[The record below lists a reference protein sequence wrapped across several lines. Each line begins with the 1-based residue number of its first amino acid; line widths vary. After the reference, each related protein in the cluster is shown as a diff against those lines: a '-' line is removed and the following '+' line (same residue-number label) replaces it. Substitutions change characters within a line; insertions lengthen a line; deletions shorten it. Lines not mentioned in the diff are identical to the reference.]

1 MSFITILL
9 FFIYTWGLGFAITS
23 FVKNSE
29 NFFERNLMRIGIG
42 LGIIPILGVFLN
54 LVHIPLHWIVFLL
67 LSIAVPVYFL
77 FKKKD
82 KINFSKISFPK
93 PNLLKIKKSNLYV
106 LAVFL
111 LFFILLYVMVKGSF
125 VYPWLEDGDSW
136 SHAVAAKYISI
147 KYTAY
152 GQTPDFY
159 ITHYMAPYPPGY
171 PIVMGLLH
179 QTSASIYWTLKFFNA
194 LIISLGIIFFYF
206 FVKEFTGNK
215 SKALFS
221 AFILTCIP
229 CFLSHFIWSHSLI
242 VILFFPAFY
251 CLEMIKHDK
260 KWAYAAAIVMG
271 SIFVTQPSQS
281 IKFVVLLGLYFII
294 KSLLEKRF
302 QKHILFAGLGGL
314 ALSFMWWYNNLRLL
328 GGRVST
334 AVASADIAAESG
346 IFHKIISAIQ
356 KTFKPDGGSAT
367 RVYTFNDF
375 FIAKPQNMINNPIGV
390 GVVLCLLLFIALI
403 YVIIKYKSL
412 IKKENHWIII
422 TLAWLIFTFLG
433 VNSMTFNLPVGLV
446 AFRFWM
452 LFAIPVS
459 ILASEGLESLIKIAK
474 KIKISSSIV
483 VIIIIVGILLTSG
496 YQKYTVN
503 TAIWPFQD
511 FSSMDEMQS
520 YLWLKGLPID
530 TKVLPLCLRD
540 FSVIGMDKL
549 SYRWEP
555 AIREFKD
562 ASINKTPEQMHTFLK
577 RWGYEYIVIDAHCI
591 KKFGENETNIKLGE
605 IASSPY
611 FQIAY
616 PTQETQPRGAFI
628 FKVV

>member
-29 NFFERNLMRIGIG
+29 DFFERNLMRIGIG
-42 LGIIPILGVFLN
+42 LGVIPILGVFLN

-67 LSIAVPVYFL
+67 LSIAALVYFL
-77 FKKKD
+77 IKKKGNLNS
-82 KINFSKISFPK
+82 ISFSKPS
-93 PNLLKIKKSNLYV
+93 LLKIKRSNLYI

-136 SHAVAAKYISI
+136 QHAVSAKYISI
-147 KYTAY
+147 KHTAY

-159 ITHYMAPYPPGY
+159 ISHYLAPYPPGY

-179 QTSASIYWTLKFFNA
+179 QTSPSIYWTLKFFNA
-194 LIISLGIIFFYF
+194 LIISLGVIFFYF
-206 FVKEFTGNK
+206 FVKEFTQNK

-221 AFILTCIP
+221 AFVLTCIP

-260 KWAYAAAIVMG
+260 KWVYAAAVVMAG
-271 SIFVTQPSQS
+271 IFVTQPDQS

-302 QKHILFAGLGGL
+302 QKHIFFAGLGGL
-314 ALSFMWWYNNLRLL
+314 ALSFMWWYNNLELL
-328 GGRVST
+328 GLGMRKSAAVGD
-334 AVASADIAAESG
+334 VASGTG
-346 IFHKIISAIQ
+346 IFSKVIWMIQ
-356 KTFKPDGGSAT
+356 KTFKPYGGTAT
-367 RVYTFNDF
+367 RAYTFNDF
-375 FIAKPQNMINNPIGV
+375 FIAKPQNMINNPVGV
-390 GVVLCLLLFIALI
+390 GIVLCLLLFIALI

-422 TLAWLIFTFLG
+422 TLAWLVFTFLG

-459 ILASEGLESLIKIAK
+459 ILASEGLEFLIKIAR

-483 VIIIIVGILLTSG
+483 VIMVIIGVLLTSG
-496 YQKYTVN
+496 YQKYAVN

-511 FSSMDEMQS
+511 FSSMEEMQS
-520 YLWLKGLPID
+520 YLWLKNLPID
-530 TKVLPLCLRD
+530 TKVLPLCFGD
-540 FSVIGMDKL
+540 FSVIGLDKL

-555 AIREFKD
+555 AVRNFKD
-562 ASINKTPEQMHTFLK
+562 EAINKTPEQIHSFLR

-591 KKFGENETNIKLGE
+591 EKFGQNETNIKLQE
-605 IASSPY
+605 IATSPLY
-611 FQIAY
+611 FQLAY
-616 PTQETQPRGAFI
+616 PTQEAQPRGAFI
-628 FKVV
+628 FKVI

>member
-1 MSFITILL
+1 
-9 FFIYTWGLGFAITS
+9 
-23 FVKNSE
+23 
-29 NFFERNLMRIGIG
+29 
-42 LGIIPILGVFLN
+42 
-54 LVHIPLHWIVFLL
+54 
-67 LSIAVPVYFL
+67 
-77 FKKKD
+77 
-82 KINFSKISFPK
+82 
-93 PNLLKIKKSNLYV
+93 
-106 LAVFL
+106 
-111 LFFILLYVMVKGSF
+111 MVRGSF
-125 VYPWLEDGDSW
+125 AYPWLEDGDSW
-136 SHAVAAKYISI
+136 HHAVSAKYIAI
-147 KYTAY
+147 KHTAY

-171 PIVMGLLH
+171 PILMGLLH

-206 FVKEFTGNK
+206 FVKEFTQNK

-221 AFILTCIP
+221 AFVLTCIP

-260 KWAYAAAIVMG
+260 RWAYAAAVVMG

-281 IKFVVLLGLYFII
+281 IKFVILLGIYFII
-294 KSLLEKRF
+294 KSLLKKRF

-334 AVASADIAAESG
+334 AVASADIVAESG
-346 IFHKIISAIQ
+346 IFHKIISAMQ
-356 KTFKPDGGSAT
+356 KMFKPYGGTAT
-367 RVYTFNDF
+367 RSYDFKDF
-375 FIAKPQNMINNPIGV
+375 FLLNKQNIDGTPGTQLFAGQNMINNPVGV
-390 GVVLCLLLFIALI
+390 GIIISLLVFIALI

-412 IKKENHWIII
+412 IRKENHWIII
-422 TLAWLIFTFLG
+422 TLAWLVFTFLG

-452 LFAIPVS
+452 LFAIPVA
-459 ILASEGLESLIKIAK
+459 ILASLGMEPLIKIAK
-474 KIKISSSIV
+474 KIKISKTIV
-483 VIIIIVGILLTSG
+483 ITIIIIGILLTSG
-496 YQKYTVN
+496 YQKYKVN

-511 FSSMDEMQS
+511 FTSMDEMQG
-520 YLWLKGLPID
+520 YLWLKNLPID
-530 TKVLPLCLRD
+530 TKVLPLCFRD

-577 RWGYEYIVIDAHCI
+577 RWGYEYIVIDAHCV
-591 KKFGENETNIKLGE
+591 KKFGQNETNIKLQE

-611 FQIAY
+611 FQLAY
-616 PTQETQPRGAFI
+616 PTQETQLKVVFI
-628 FKVV
+628 FRVV

>member
-9 FFIYTWGLGFAITS
+9 FFIYTWGIGFALTS

-42 LGIIPILGVFLN
+42 LGVIPILGVFLN
-54 LVHIPLHWIVFLL
+54 LVHIPLHWIVFLI
-67 LSIAVPVYFL
+67 LSISAPAYFL
-77 FKKKD
+77 FKKNKLNFN
-82 KINFSKISFPK
+82 KIRFPK
-93 PNLLKIKKSNLYV
+93 PNLLKIKKSNLYI

-125 VYPWLEDGDSW
+125 AYPWLEDGDPW
-136 SHAVAAKYISI
+136 SHAVSAKYIAI
-147 KYTAY
+147 KHTAY

-171 PIVMGLLH
+171 PILMGLLH

-206 FVKEFTGNK
+206 FVKEFTQNK

-221 AFILTCIP
+221 AFVLTCIP
-229 CFLSHFIWSHSLI
+229 CFLSHFIWSHSLV
-242 VILFFPAFY
+242 VILFFPTFY

-260 KWAYAAAIVMG
+260 KWAYAATVVMG

-281 IKFVVLLGLYFII
+281 IKFVVLLGIYFII
-294 KSLLEKRF
+294 KSLSEKKF
-302 QKHILFAGLGGL
+302 QKHVFFAGLGGL
-314 ALSFMWWYNNLRLL
+314 ALSFMWWYNNLGMLKY
-328 GGRVST
+328 
-334 AVASADIAAESG
+334 G
-346 IFHKIISAIQ
+346 IRKSQATGEVLTKTGFFNKIISTIQ
-356 KTFKPDGGSAT
+356 KTFNPNSGTAT
-367 RVYTFNDF
+367 RAYSFNDF
-375 FIAKPQNMINNPIGV
+375 FVAKPQNMINNPIGV
-390 GVVLCLLLFIALI
+390 GIVLSLLLFIALI

-422 TLAWLIFTFLG
+422 TLAWLVFTFLG
-433 VNSMTFNLPVGLV
+433 INSMTFNLPVGLY

-459 ILASEGLESLIKIAK
+459 ILASLGLEFLIQISK
-474 KIKISSSIV
+474 KIKISSSII
-483 VIIIIVGILLTSG
+483 VIIIIIGILMTSG
-496 YQKYTVN
+496 YQRYKVN

-511 FSSMDEMQS
+511 FTSMDEMQG
-520 YLWLKGLPID
+520 YLWLKNLPVN
-530 TKVLPLCLRD
+530 TKVLPLCFRD
-540 FSVIGMDKL
+540 FSVIGLDKM

-562 ASINKTPEQMHTFLK
+562 ASINKTTGQMHTFLK

-591 KKFGENETNIKLGE
+591 KKFGENETNAKLQE

-611 FQIAY
+611 FQIVY
-616 PTQETQPRGAFI
+616 PTQETQPKGAFI